1 MVPLADFFTGYK
13 QTELAG
19 DEVLTAILI
28 PPRPESLQF
37 AALKVSKRRD
47 QDISAV
53 MAVFAWQS
61 EGGQLSGVRLGFGG
75 MAATPQLAANTQAV
89 LEGQALSPV
98 LIDEAVAAL
107 DSDFSPI
114 DDLRASAWYRMEVSR
129 NLLRAEL
136 EKTLGTSGEAAAA

>member
-28 PPRPESLQF
+28 PPRPESLRF

-53 MAVFAWQS
+53 MAVFAWQADG
-61 EGGQLSGVRLGFGG
+61 EQLTAVRLGFGG
-75 MAATPQLAANTQAV
+75 MAATPQLAKNTQAV
-89 LEGQALSPV
+89 LEGQALTPA

-136 EKTLGTSGEAAAA
+136 EQSLTASGEVAAA